1 MPTFTVTDV
10 DFVFTDITGTDT
22 VILHI
27 PTAVFPQYAAT
38 AVLPAD
44 TAVILPFSSTVTMLS
59 SFEYQV
65 TSPSVVFDGVTVAV
79 SFAVSP
85 ISSVRLSLSSIIF
98 SAGIYFFFTITVNVL
113 NFVPSLLLTVTMAIP
128 SFFAVTT
135 PLSFISATTVSVAEL
150 ISHLR

>member
-1 MPTFTVTDV
+1 MVTVQLS
-10 DFVFTDITGTDT
+10 IM
-22 VILHI
+22 L
-27 PTAVFPQYAAT
+27 PQYAVMT
-38 AVLPAD
+38 ALPAEI
-44 TAVILPFSSTVTMLS
+44 AFILPFSTVTMVS
-59 SFEYQV
+59 SFESHLI
-65 TSPSVVFDGVTVAV
+65 SPSVVFDGVTVAV

-85 ISSVRLSLSSIIF
+85 VSSTSSVLSSIIF
-98 SAGIYFFFTITVNVL
+98 SAGICFFFTITVNVL

>member
-1 MPTFTVTDV
+1 MENSSLSIIISPTLTFLSIPKMLSTEI
-10 DFVFTDITGTDT
+10 FFSFT

-59 SFEYQV
+59 SLEYQV

-98 SAGIYFFFTITVNVL
+98 SAGICFFFTITVNVL
-113 NFVPSLLLTVTMAIP
+113 NFVPSLLL
-128 SFFAVTT
+128 
-135 PLSFISATTVSVAEL
+135 PLQWQYPRS
-150 ISHLR
+150 LR